1 MKRQRTALDYSHKY
15 VITDHDVSKALGG
28 QQQEAEEP
36 TAEKKMETVLN
47 GFDPVSDLTDRRL
60 LYEVTGIR
68 LYKDEFN
75 DYDSS
80 GSASSDEEREGG
92 HNQQLLDIDYAIM
105 AQYHDI
111 AISESNQ
118 VTSIQH

>member
-1 MKRQRTALDYSHKY
+1 M
-15 VITDHDVSKALGG
+15 G
-28 QQQEAEEP
+28 
-36 TAEKKMETVLN
+36 
-47 GFDPVSDLTDRRL
+47 DLTDRRL

-118 VTSIQH
+118 VTGIQH